1 MLQNRLGALEN
12 VVAELRLKVNALEDD
27 NAALRDIIRN
37 EIEEKMESLEDKLAR
52 LDVDFNDDGDDEDEE
67 E

>member
-52 LDVDFNDDGDDEDEE
+52 LDVDFDDDGDDEDEE